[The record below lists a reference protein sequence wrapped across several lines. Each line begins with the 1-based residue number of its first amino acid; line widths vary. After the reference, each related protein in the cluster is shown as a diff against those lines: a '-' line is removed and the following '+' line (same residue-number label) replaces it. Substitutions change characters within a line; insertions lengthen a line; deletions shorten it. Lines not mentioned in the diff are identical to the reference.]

1 MIVHATSLSL
11 FTPRGW
17 CGVLIFGDS
26 GVGKTDLALRAIEA
40 GFRLVADDYSR
51 LWASGQTLFATAPE
65 QTQDLIEVRGLGIVR
80 EPARA
85 FTPLHLAIKAQSQT
99 PERLPDPEHVPL
111 LGTHLPC
118 LRVVPTEA
126 SALAKLQRALDC
138 VMNPSWSGP
147 HFVL

>member
-1 MIVHATSLSL
+1 M
-11 FTPRGW
+11 
-17 CGVLIFGDS
+17 IFGDS
-26 GVGKTDLALRAIEA
+26 GVGKSDLALRALDV

-51 LWASGQTLFATAPE
+51 LWTSGQTLFAAAPDR
-65 QTQDLIEVRGLGIVR
+65 TRDMIEVRGLGIVR

-85 FTPLHLAIKAQSQT
+85 FTPLHLAIKAQSAP
-99 PERLPDPEHVPL
+99 PERLPDPERLSL

-118 LRVVPTEA
+118 LRLVPTES

>member
-11 FTPRGW
+11 YTARGW

-26 GVGKTDLALRAIEA
+26 GVGKTDLALRALDM
-40 GFRLVADDYSR
+40 GYRLVADDYSR
-51 LWASGQTLFATAPE
+51 LWTSGESLFATAPE
-65 QTQDLIEVRGLGIVR
+65 RTRDLIEVRGLGIVR

-85 FTPLHLAIKAQSQT
+85 FTPLHLAIKAQTET
-99 PERLPDPEHVPL
+99 PERMPEPERLTL
-111 LGTHLPC
+111 LGAHLPC
-118 LRVVPTEA
+118 LRLVPTEA
-126 SALAKLQRALDC
+126 SALAKLQRALNC